1 MAPMSSILIVDDEPR
16 FCRSIEILLNREG
29 YDTLSVH
36 SGQEAIALIKNRSFD
51 LVLLDLFIQDMEG
64 YEVLDYINGLRP
76 EIQVI
81 MMTGMA
87 SVDSAR
93 VALRNGAYDY
103 LRKPFEHQALLKTI
117 SNALEHRRLRAQH
130 KRAEKALRSSEE
142 KYRSVFHNTGTATVI
157 VEADQTI
164 SEANAR
170 AAQLLGKHRSEVE
183 GRMTCAE
190 IIHSEDLPRFRRH
203 HQAILNGS
211 AAPQDGA
218 SLRLVDHRF
227 EIKDVIIQ
235 IGAIPDTHRCVVSM
249 MDITGRKQAEHDL
262 RQSEEK
268 YRNILE
274 GIDEGYYETDL
285 RGRLTFINESM
296 CRMLGNRRERLL
308 ERNFRKLVDE
318 AIGRKLLRIF
328 NTIYKS
334 GKGRTISG
342 KLIRKKGSPLHA
354 EISIALIRNRRNE
367 ICGFRGLIRD
377 VTYRMRHEKEKRE
390 LETRLQQAHKM
401 EAIGTLAGGIAHD
414 FNNILSA
421 ILGYTELSLAQAPSD
436 LPIKDHLAKVLKAG
450 ERARDLVKQILTF
463 SRQEQQELVPV
474 QINSILKE
482 ALKLLRASLPAT
494 IEIQQQINSNAT
506 VMADP
511 TQIHQILMN
520 LCTNASHAM
529 EEKGG
534 ILKVI
539 LADTTLSASR
549 AARMPGMIPG
559 AYLKISVCDT
569 GEGIPPAALERI
581 FDPFY
586 TTKAQGKGTGM
597 GLAVVH
603 GIVKGHGGLITVD
616 SQLNQG
622 TTFDVFLPI
631 VNTARS
637 DEHKPPNLPLPRG
650 SETVLYVDDELFQ
663 IEIGKEALERLGYK
677 VVAHANSTKALELFR
692 ESPMAFD
699 LVITD
704 MTMPDLTGDQ
714 LATEM
719 MRIRRDIPI
728 IICTGYSERLSEE
741 SAEAMGIR
749 GFILKPILIRD
760 MAVTI
765 RRILDQDNDTEPTS
779 IMANSA

>member
-1 MAPMSSILIVDDEPR
+1 MAPMPSILIVDDEPR
-16 FCRSIEILLNREG
+16 LCRSIEVLLVREG
-29 YDTLSVH
+29 YYTLSVH
-36 SGQEAIALIKNRSFD
+36 SGREAIALIEKRSFD
-51 LVLLDLFIQDMEG
+51 LVLLDLFIQDTEG
-64 YEVLDYINGLRP
+64 YEVLDFINGLRP

-157 VEADQTI
+157 VESDLTI
-164 SEANAR
+164 SDANAR
-170 AAQLLGKHRSEVE
+170 AAELLGKVRTEVE

-190 IIHSEDLPRFRRH
+190 IIHPKDLPRFRRR
-203 HQAILNGS
+203 HQAILSGT
-211 AAPQDGA
+211 APPQDDA
-218 SLRLVDHRF
+218 SFRLIDHRF
-227 EIKDVIIQ
+227 ALKDVILQ
-235 IGAIPDTHRCVVSM
+235 IGQIPGTRRCVVSL
-249 MDITGRKQAEHDL
+249 MDITGRKEAEHDL

-268 YRNILE
+268 YRRILE
-274 GIDEGYYETDL
+274 SIEEGYYETDL
-285 RGRLTFINESM
+285 RGRLTFLNESM
-296 CRMLGNRRERLL
+296 CRLLGNRRDRLL
-308 ERNFRKLVDE
+308 GRNFRKLVDE

-328 NTIYKS
+328 NAVYKS
-334 GKGRTISG
+334 GKGRTVAG
-342 KLIRKKGSPLHA
+342 KLTRKKGSPLHA
-354 EISIALIRNRRNE
+354 EISIALIRNRDNE

-377 VTYRMRHEKEKRE
+377 VTFRMRHEKEKRE

-414 FNNILSA
+414 FNILSA
-421 ILGYTELSLAQAPSD
+421 ILGYTELSLAQAPDD
-436 LPIKDHLAKVLKAG
+436 LPIRDHLAKVLKAS

-463 SRQEQQELVPV
+463 SRQEQQELVAV

-494 IEIQQQINSNAT
+494 IEIRQHINSSAT

-511 TQIHQILMN
+511 TQIHQIVMN

-529 EEKGG
+529 EERGG
-534 ILKVI
+534 VLKVM
-539 LADTTLSASR
+539 LADTTLSANQ

-559 AYLKISVCDT
+559 KYLKISVCDT
-569 GEGIPPAALERI
+569 GEGIPPAAIERI

-603 GIVKGHGGLITVD
+603 GIVKSHGGLITVH
-616 SQLNQG
+616 SQLSEG

-631 VNTARS
+631 VDTARA
-637 DEHKPPNLPLPRG
+637 EEQLPPNLPIPRG
-650 SETVLYVDDELFQ
+650 CETVLYVDDEVFQ

-677 VVAHANSTKALELFR
+677 VVAHANSAKALDLFR

-714 LATEM
+714 LAREM
-719 MRIRRDIPI
+719 MRIRPDIPI

-741 SAEAMGIR
+741 SAETMGIR

-765 RRILDQDNDTEPTS
+765 RRILDQDDNTEPTS

>member
-1 MAPMSSILIVDDEPR
+1 
-16 FCRSIEILLNREG
+16 
-29 YDTLSVH
+29 
-36 SGQEAIALIKNRSFD
+36 
-51 LVLLDLFIQDMEG
+51 
-64 YEVLDYINGLRP
+64 
-76 EIQVI
+76 
-81 MMTGMA
+81 
-87 SVDSAR
+87 
-93 VALRNGAYDY
+93 
-103 LRKPFEHQALLKTI
+103 
-117 SNALEHRRLRAQH
+117 
-130 KRAEKALRSSEE
+130 
-142 KYRSVFHNTGTATVI
+142 
-157 VEADQTI
+157 
-164 SEANAR
+164 
-170 AAQLLGKHRSEVE
+170 
-183 GRMTCAE
+183 
-190 IIHSEDLPRFRRH
+190 
-203 HQAILNGS
+203 
-211 AAPQDGA
+211 
-218 SLRLVDHRF
+218 
-227 EIKDVIIQ
+227 
-235 IGAIPDTHRCVVSM
+235 
-249 MDITGRKQAEHDL
+249 
-262 RQSEEK
+262 
-268 YRNILE
+268 
-274 GIDEGYYETDL
+274 
-285 RGRLTFINESM
+285 
-296 CRMLGNRRERLL
+296 
-308 ERNFRKLVDE
+308 
-318 AIGRKLLRIF
+318 
-328 NTIYKS
+328 
-334 GKGRTISG
+334 
-342 KLIRKKGSPLHA
+342 
-354 EISIALIRNRRNE
+354 
-367 ICGFRGLIRD
+367 
-377 VTYRMRHEKEKRE
+377 
-390 LETRLQQAHKM
+390 
-401 EAIGTLAGGIAHD
+401 
-414 FNNILSA
+414 
-421 ILGYTELSLAQAPSD
+421 
-436 LPIKDHLAKVLKAG
+436 
-450 ERARDLVKQILTF
+450 
-463 SRQEQQELVPV
+463 
-474 QINSILKE
+474 
-482 ALKLLRASLPAT
+482 
-494 IEIQQQINSNAT
+494 
-506 VMADP
+506 MADP